1 MQRIDDLWRQN
12 QKDGISPMEHHWNS
26 LTTGLFSN
34 MHEQVEKLSAAYG
47 VEPRHPFF
55 DRRLIEFCISLPPG
69 QRIYKGW
76 TRSIFRFAMEGIL
89 PESVQWRV
97 GKANLGAHIK
107 MNLQKYAQQDIEA
120 AINRDSW
127 KIAKYLDI
135 EQLRAAYREFG
146 LDANRKD
153 AEALLLLT
161 SMYLIKWLD
170 HSGFAA
176 AERAV
181 ALAGV

>member
-1 MQRIDDLWRQN
+1 
-12 QKDGISPMEHHWNS
+12 MEHHWNS